1 MIDNSISILG
11 QVISIILGMFSTYI
25 VLNFMHNFKRN
36 VFYKKYVYIIVYI
49 VFTLLIFLSSM
60 YFTGAMRMLT
70 NVLLTIIVGHLFFN
84 REKVYI
90 FYYALFIS
98 VMCSLQ
104 VILSVSFQYMTY
116 LLNIHFYSL
125 EVYSNTLSLIVQFA
139 NLSAVRL
146 FLICFKNK
154 KITRFSKVQYINFL
168 ILPLFSIFYI
178 VSLSIY
184 IQLYMS
190 ISDIILYIVN
200 VVVIILFNIFITNVF
215 ESISNNNELKN
226 QLSLY
231 EKQSRIEYD
240 YYKRLENKYADSS
253 KVIHDIKNHLQIIE
267 ELYKDAQEHKAEK
280 YTDDMYRMLDNLS
293 QRRYST
299 NKVLNIILNDKIEK
313 AEKEDIKVKSVIGD
327 VSLDFIRDIDLTAI
341 ISNIF
346 DNAIESARE
355 CSIEREI
362 ILKIDKFND
371 FIVIN
376 LVNSLERLPE
386 ERSGK
391 FKSTKKD
398 HLGLGL
404 ENVRLAVE
412 RYEGNLKI
420 DYDTKVFKVNIV
432 IPINIEGSCYER

>member
-25 VLNFMHNFKRN
+25 VLNFMYNFKRN
-36 VFYKKYVYIIVYI
+36 VFYKKYVYILVYI
-49 VFTLLIFLSSM
+49 VFTVLLFLSS
-60 YFTGAMRMLT
+60 YFTVTIRIFI
-70 NVLLTIIVGHLFFN
+70 NVLLTIIVGHIFFN

-90 FYYALFIS
+90 FYYALFVS
-98 VMCSLQ
+98 VICSMQ
-104 VILSVSFQYMTY
+104 VIVSIVFQYMVVF
-116 LLNIHFYSL
+116 LNIHFYNL
-125 EVYSNTLSLIVQFA
+125 EVYLNTLSLIVQFA

-154 KITRFSKVQYINFL
+154 RIKRFSRVQYINFL

-190 ISDIILYIVN
+190 VTDIILYIVN
-200 VVVIILFNIFITNVF
+200 VVMIILFNIFITNVF
-215 ESISNNNELKN
+215 ESISKNNELKN

-240 YYKRLENKYADSS
+240 YYKRLENKYADSR

-267 ELYKDAQEHKAEK
+267 ELYKDDERQKAEK
-280 YTDDMYRMLDNLS
+280 YTDDIYRMLDNLA
-293 QRRYST
+293 QRRYSS

-313 AEKEDIKVKSVIGD
+313 AEKEGIKVKSIIGE
-327 VSLDFIRDIDLTAI
+327 VNLDFIRDIDLTAI

-346 DNAIESARE
+346 DNALESARE
-355 CSIEREI
+355 CRGESEI
-362 ILKIDKFND
+362 VLKVDKFNE

-386 ERSGK
+386 RYSGK
-391 FKSTKKD
+391 FKSTKKG

-420 DYDTKVFKVNIV
+420 DYDHKSFRVNIV
-432 IPINIEGSCYER
+432 IPINIEGCCYER

>member
-1 MIDNSISILG
+1 
-11 QVISIILGMFSTYI
+11 
-25 VLNFMHNFKRN
+25 
-36 VFYKKYVYIIVYI
+36 
-49 VFTLLIFLSSM
+49 
-60 YFTGAMRMLT
+60 
-70 NVLLTIIVGHLFFN
+70 
-84 REKVYI
+84 
-90 FYYALFIS
+90 
-98 VMCSLQ
+98 MCSLQ

-240 YYKRLENKYADSS
+240 YYKRLENKYADSR

>member
-1 MIDNSISILG
+1 M
-11 QVISIILGMFSTYI
+11 
-25 VLNFMHNFKRN
+25 
-36 VFYKKYVYIIVYI
+36 
-49 VFTLLIFLSSM
+49 
-60 YFTGAMRMLT
+60 
-70 NVLLTIIVGHLFFN
+70 
-84 REKVYI
+84 
-90 FYYALFIS
+90 
-98 VMCSLQ
+98 
-104 VILSVSFQYMTY
+104 
-116 LLNIHFYSL
+116 
-125 EVYSNTLSLIVQFA
+125 
-139 NLSAVRL
+139 
-146 FLICFKNK
+146 
-154 KITRFSKVQYINFL
+154 
-168 ILPLFSIFYI
+168 
-178 VSLSIY
+178 
-184 IQLYMS
+184 
-190 ISDIILYIVN
+190 
-200 VVVIILFNIFITNVF
+200 
-215 ESISNNNELKN
+215 
-226 QLSLY
+226 
-231 EKQSRIEYD
+231 
-240 YYKRLENKYADSS
+240 ENKYADSR

-313 AEKEDIKVKSVIGD
+313 AEKEDIKVKSIIGD

>member
-1 MIDNSISILG
+1 
-11 QVISIILGMFSTYI
+11 
-25 VLNFMHNFKRN
+25 
-36 VFYKKYVYIIVYI
+36 
-49 VFTLLIFLSSM
+49 
-60 YFTGAMRMLT
+60 
-70 NVLLTIIVGHLFFN
+70 
-84 REKVYI
+84 
-90 FYYALFIS
+90 
-98 VMCSLQ
+98 MCSLQ

-240 YYKRLENKYADSS
+240 YYKRLEN
-253 KVIHDIKNHLQIIE
+253 
-267 ELYKDAQEHKAEK
+267 
-280 YTDDMYRMLDNLS
+280 M
-293 QRRYST
+293 
-299 NKVLNIILNDKIEK
+299 
-313 AEKEDIKVKSVIGD
+313 
-327 VSLDFIRDIDLTAI
+327 
-341 ISNIF
+341 
-346 DNAIESARE
+346 
-355 CSIEREI
+355 
-362 ILKIDKFND
+362 
-371 FIVIN
+371 
-376 LVNSLERLPE
+376 
-386 ERSGK
+386 
-391 FKSTKKD
+391 
-398 HLGLGL
+398 
-404 ENVRLAVE
+404 
-412 RYEGNLKI
+412 
-420 DYDTKVFKVNIV
+420 
-432 IPINIEGSCYER
+432 

>member
-1 MIDNSISILG
+1 MIM
-11 QVISIILGMFSTYI
+11 Q
-25 VLNFMHNFKRN
+25 
-36 VFYKKYVYIIVYI
+36 
-49 VFTLLIFLSSM
+49 SM
-60 YFTGAMRMLT
+60 YFTGVMRVLT

-125 EVYSNTLSLIVQFA
+125 EVYS
-139 NLSAVRL
+139 
-146 FLICFKNK
+146 
-154 KITRFSKVQYINFL
+154 
-168 ILPLFSIFYI
+168 
-178 VSLSIY
+178 
-184 IQLYMS
+184 
-190 ISDIILYIVN
+190 
-200 VVVIILFNIFITNVF
+200 
-215 ESISNNNELKN
+215 
-226 QLSLY
+226 
-231 EKQSRIEYD
+231 
-240 YYKRLENKYADSS
+240 
-253 KVIHDIKNHLQIIE
+253 
-267 ELYKDAQEHKAEK
+267 
-280 YTDDMYRMLDNLS
+280 
-293 QRRYST
+293 
-299 NKVLNIILNDKIEK
+299 
-313 AEKEDIKVKSVIGD
+313 
-327 VSLDFIRDIDLTAI
+327 TAI

>member
-1 MIDNSISILG
+1 
-11 QVISIILGMFSTYI
+11 
-25 VLNFMHNFKRN
+25 MHNFKRN

-190 ISDIILYIVN
+190 ISDIIV
-200 VVVIILFNIFITNVF
+200 
-215 ESISNNNELKN
+215 
-226 QLSLY
+226 
-231 EKQSRIEYD
+231 
-240 YYKRLENKYADSS
+240 
-253 KVIHDIKNHLQIIE
+253 
-267 ELYKDAQEHKAEK
+267 
-280 YTDDMYRMLDNLS
+280 
-293 QRRYST
+293 
-299 NKVLNIILNDKIEK
+299 
-313 AEKEDIKVKSVIGD
+313 
-327 VSLDFIRDIDLTAI
+327 
-341 ISNIF
+341 
-346 DNAIESARE
+346 
-355 CSIEREI
+355 
-362 ILKIDKFND
+362 
-371 FIVIN
+371 
-376 LVNSLERLPE
+376 
-386 ERSGK
+386 
-391 FKSTKKD
+391 
-398 HLGLGL
+398 
-404 ENVRLAVE
+404 
-412 RYEGNLKI
+412 
-420 DYDTKVFKVNIV
+420 
-432 IPINIEGSCYER
+432 